1 MEWVSEL
8 GVREALVWVGLI
20 AGLCYGV
27 VAEQSGFCIR
37 RVVSDWADGQG
48 SSSFFSWLAAVAI
61 ALPLTQWMF
70 WADILDPAQMVYF
83 PDALSIWTTLIGA
96 GVFGVGMVLTRGCP
110 ARLLVLSATGNL
122 RALFGILVVA
132 LSAYLVFKGL
142 FAEER
147 VAAQAIGA
155 LQFPQVSLFAWFGP
169 TIWFGLTVAV
179 ALVAL
184 IVAIRNG
191 RRMGVFA
198 GGLIGAIVGLT
209 WWATAVVGG
218 DPFDPVPPASLSFV
232 VPLGDTLVYGML
244 ASGLSASFPVGLV
257 VGVFCGAL
265 VSAVISGH
273 FRIQTFA
280 SGADHARYTIG
291 AVMMGVGG
299 VFALGCTTGQA
310 LVGVSTLSL
319 WSVLVTFVIF
329 ISGFLGH
336 RLFMR

>member
-1 MEWVSEL
+1 M
-8 GVREALVWVGLI
+8 
-20 AGLCYGV
+20 
-27 VAEQSGFCIR
+27 
-37 RVVSDWADGQG
+37 
-48 SSSFFSWLAAVAI
+48 
-61 ALPLTQWMF
+61 
-70 WADILDPAQMVYF
+70 
-83 PDALSIWTTLIGA
+83 
-96 GVFGVGMVLTRGCP
+96 
-110 ARLLVLSATGNL
+110 
-122 RALFGILVVA
+122 
-132 LSAYLVFKGL
+132 
-142 FAEER
+142 
-147 VAAQAIGA
+147 
-155 LQFPQVSLFAWFGP
+155 
-169 TIWFGLTVAV
+169 
-179 ALVAL
+179 
-184 IVAIRNG
+184 
-191 RRMGVFA
+191 
-198 GGLIGAIVGLT
+198 VGLT

-232 VPLGDTLVYGML
+232 VPLGDTLVYAML

-265 VSAVISGH
+265 ISALISGH

-319 WSVLVTFVIF
+319 WSVLVTIVIF